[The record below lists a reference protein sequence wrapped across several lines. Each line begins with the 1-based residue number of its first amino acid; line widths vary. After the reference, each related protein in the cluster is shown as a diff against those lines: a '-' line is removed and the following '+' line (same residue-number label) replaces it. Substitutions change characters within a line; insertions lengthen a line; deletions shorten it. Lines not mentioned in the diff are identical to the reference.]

1 MQMKVALRLL
11 PLALSF
17 TVPVLAADKPADAP
31 SPAAAAPA
39 APAAGDDLQ
48 RQLADAKD
56 QLATS
61 LRSYTVLMDENAQ
74 LKQAADK
81 SASDIASLTAQ
92 LASAREIVR
101 TFLGSFPA
109 MLHDLS
115 RGNVERSRRA
125 AHGLKSSAR
134 QLGAHAL
141 SERMAA
147 LEARL
152 STPGQKVTP
161 EDLAGAAR
169 DFADAA
175 ATLRKFAGR

>member
-1 MQMKVALRLL
+1 M
-11 PLALSF
+11 PPE
-17 TVPVLAADKPADAP
+17 VPPNA
-31 SPAAAAPA
+31 S
-39 APAAGDDLQ
+39 
-48 RQLADAKD
+48 LAD
-56 QLATS
+56 
-61 LRSYTVLMDENAQ
+61 
-74 LKQAADK
+74 
-81 SASDIASLTAQ
+81 LTAT
-92 LASAREIVR
+92 LGERGAREIVR